1 VPGLFTFRR
10 LKKLVESSR
19 CSISCGFDEKRIG
32 KTKPKK
38 KVAMTYA
45 QAEAIVRKGLE
56 MG

>member
-1 VPGLFTFRR
+1 LFTFRR